1 MSENEAGRE
10 ADADGTHPIDIV
22 EIGAGGTGVG
32 RLPDGRIVFVHGTA
46 PGDRVA
52 AELTTV
58 RRDWARAR
66 LVRITEPGPGRRA
79 APCPLFG
86 GCGGCTLQHLA
97 YAAQLE
103 AKAGI
108 VTRAL
113 RRIGGIEHTVAAVE
127 PSPREF
133 GYRNRMSFTLRRL
146 GSHRVVAGLHALEEP
161 ARVVDVD
168 DECLLSEPAVAAAWI
183 GLRRAWGPNALR
195 LPAGRELRL
204 TLRGTER
211 GQVTLLI
218 DGGFGTGRP
227 EELLERVGELVAIR
241 HRPESGSTHRHL
253 AGSAQVADLWNGDD
267 VEVSSAAFVQVN
279 RQAAVALEDWVEDRV
294 GPAEG
299 LRVTDAYCGIGAHG
313 RRLARKGAV
322 VTGIDVDGAA
332 VTEARRFAAGSMAFL
347 EGKVEDRLG
356 EAVPADVVILNPPRT
371 GLHRAVCALLAET
384 PPRRMVY
391 VSCDP
396 ATLGR
401 DLDRIGAGFR
411 VATVRCFDLFPQT
424 AHVETVVELECV
436 TS

>member
-1 MSENEAGRE
+1 MDEREAGRD
-10 ADADGTHPIDIV
+10 ADAVRTHLIDII
-22 EIGAGGTGVG
+22 EIGAGGAGVG
-32 RLPDGRIVFVHGTA
+32 RLPDGRVVFVHGTA
-46 PGDRVA
+46 PGDRVL
-52 AELTTV
+52 AEPTTV

-66 LVRITEPGPGRRA
+66 LVRVVEPGPGRRA

-86 GCGGCTLQHLA
+86 ACGGCTLQHLT
-97 YAAQLE
+97 YAAQLD

-113 RRIGGIEHTVAAVE
+113 RRIGGVDRTVASVE

-133 GYRNRMSFTLRRL
+133 GYRNRMSYTLRRL
-146 GSHRVVAGLHALEEP
+146 GSNRVIAGLHRLEEP
-161 ARVVDVD
+161 ARLIDVD
-168 DECLLSEPAVAAAWI
+168 DHCLLPEATVAKAWI
-183 GLRRAWGPNALR
+183 GLRGAWGPNAQR

-204 TLRGTER
+204 TLRGTDP
-211 GQVTLLI
+211 GQVTLFI
-218 DGGFGTGRP
+218 AGGFGTGRP
-227 EELLERVGELVAIR
+227 EELLERVPQLAVIR
-241 HRPESGSTHRHL
+241 HRPQSGSATRLL
-253 AGSAQVADLWNGDD
+253 AGPARIPDVWNGEDI
-267 VEVSSAAFVQVN
+267 EVSGPAFVQVN
-279 RQAAVALEDWVEDRV
+279 RQAASALEDWVEDRV
-294 GPAEG
+294 GPVEG

-313 RRLARKGAV
+313 RRLARKGAI
-322 VTGIDVDGAA
+322 VTGIEVDGAA
-332 VTEARRFAAGSMAFL
+332 VAEARRLAAGSMAFL

-371 GLHRAVCALLAET
+371 GLHRAVCGMLAET

-401 DLDRIGAGFR
+401 DLDRIGTGFR

-424 AHVETVVELECV
+424 ANVETVVELECA